1 MATAG
6 TVVTKQTI
14 IDDFVS
20 AVMAPEQNRARWHSG
35 NKPTHNYV
43 ISADNSTPGVAPYP
57 IIGYR
62 EPGPTPAPK
71 PGQGNTA
78 NVFDGVDVTGAASV
92 GMANPTAADFTEAIT
107 ASNIVSVLRN
117 YAYQTTRVRLVR
129 AGVYYQYYGG
139 GVGTF
144 NEQVGYAHLN
154 DTYLRTNPLSVSGPA
169 ANDIIT
175 ASTLNTFYTS
185 LRIAANTDT
194 YGDIIDLRICHT
206 SCHSACHSSRGR
218 R

>member
-6 TVVTKQTI
+6 TVITKQTI

-20 AVMAPEQNRARWHSG
+20 AVMAPEQGRTRWHLS
-35 NKPTHNYV
+35 NKPTYDYA
-43 ISADNSTPGVAPYP
+43 IGGDNSTPYVGPYVVIQDVLVAP
-57 IIGYR
+57 
-62 EPGPTPAPK
+62 
-71 PGQGNTA
+71 
-78 NVFDGVDVTGAASV
+78 SV
-92 GMANPTAADFTEAIT
+92 GMDNPTGTDFTEVIT

-117 YAYQTTRVRLVR
+117 YAYGTTRVRLVR
-129 AGVYYQYYGG
+129 AGIYYNYSGG
-139 GVGTF
+139 SSGTF
-144 NEQVGYAHLN
+144 AESVAYAHLN

-169 ANDIIT
+169 ANDDIS
-175 ASTLNTFYTS
+175 ASTLSTFYTS
-185 LRIAANTDT
+185 LRLSANTDS